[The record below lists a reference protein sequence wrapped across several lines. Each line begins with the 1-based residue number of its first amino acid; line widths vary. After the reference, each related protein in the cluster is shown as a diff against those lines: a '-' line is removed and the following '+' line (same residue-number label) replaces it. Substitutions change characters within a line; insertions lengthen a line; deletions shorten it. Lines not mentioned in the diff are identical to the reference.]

1 MEFKEDKKEKE
12 RKGKQT
18 KWVRTHF
25 MSRMFP
31 GEYCTNS
38 VLIRNPH
45 STHLYISISISLS
58 ALSSQSYTHVL
69 RKGGT
74 GHEGLDTR
82 FSVQRHRDM
91 LTPFYLKYQTQN
103 HLWPSYLNTSTKLF
117 FPKLKNRKTNLFFT
131 KKDSEFVHEIRLWHP
146 FLIIIFIII
155 LRHLSIFST
164 NKN

>member
-12 RKGKQT
+12 RKGKKT

-74 GHEGLDTR
+74 GYGRPRHSFQFRDTE
-82 FSVQRHRDM
+82 
-91 LTPFYLKYQTQN
+91 TQN
-103 HLWPSYLNTSTKLF
+103 HLWPSYLKTSTKLF
-117 FPKLKNRKTNLFFT
+117 FPRLKNRKTNLFFT
-131 KKDSEFVHEIRLWHP
+131 KRDSEFVHEIRLCHP
-146 FLIIIFIII
+146 LLMIIFIIM
-155 LRHLSIFST
+155 LRH
-164 NKN
+164 

>member
-12 RKGKQT
+12 RKGKNT

-45 STHLYISISISLS
+45 STHLYISISISISLS

-74 GHEGLDTR
+74 GYGRPRHTV
-82 FSVQRHRDM
+82 FSLETQRHVDPVLYKVLDPKSSLAQLLEYFNQIIR
-91 LTPFYLKYQTQN
+91 PK
-103 HLWPSYLNTSTKLF
+103 WPTG
-117 FPKLKNRKTNLFFT
+117 PKIVT
-131 KKDSEFVHEIRLWHP
+131 I
-146 FLIIIFIII
+146 
-155 LRHLSIFST
+155 
-164 NKN
+164 